1 MPFKFAD
8 EPNAS
13 EGNQPEEEAPRS
25 APNTPQ
31 DLDGAEGPLEAA
43 AASQS
48 RAEPSGPL
56 GQAQSDPSRLV
67 HDEALRRVQDAALW
81 SEPRVPSQRIFRE
94 MFTAGAKTEQE
105 LERLLSAHSTTM
117 GWADYWAREGF
128 LTEVVSG
135 LEKHITLSRRAV
147 LELELA

>member
-13 EGNQPEEEAPRS
+13 EGSKPEEEAPRS

-31 DLDGAEGPLEAA
+31 DIDGTEGPLEAA

-48 RAEPSGPL
+48 RGESSGPL
-56 GQAQSDPSRLV
+56 GQAQSDPSKLV

-105 LERLLSAHSTTM
+105 LERLLAAHSTTM